1 VPADSRH
8 IIVTPRGRPR
18 NPWASDDIAWPE
30 YCCAILIDAEGRYL
44 IERRS
49 AKATTAPGQ
58 LACFGGKREPMEH
71 PDRCIRREIKE
82 ELGWSVGAL
91 RLVVAVRLR
100 ERSSGREI
108 AWFYRGSAPRATLNL
123 KSLPGS
129 SILHMSAREMLAAPD
144 LSAWHRAAI
153 IANEGSEPV
162 AWIEDDASARTRPA

>member
-1 VPADSRH
+1 MPADTRH

-18 NPWASDDIAWPE
+18 SPWSSDEVAWPD
-30 YCCAILIDAEGRYL
+30 YCCAILVDAQGRYL

-49 AKATTAPGQ
+49 EKATSAAGQ

-91 RLVVAVRLR
+91 RLLVAVRLR
-100 ERSSGREI
+100 ERASGREI
-108 AWFYRGSAPRATLNL
+108 AWFYRGSAPRASLAL
-123 KSLPGS
+123 KPLPGT
-129 SILHMSAREMLAAPD
+129 SILHLSAKELLAAPD

-153 IANEGSEPV
+153 IAAETNEAV
-162 AWIEDDASARTRPA
+162 AWIEAPGTPR